1 MTQSRNLN
9 MSIESANAE
18 ILELKKANEELEA
31 RNRKLEALHQKNS
44 NTHRLWLKR
53 EAELRH
59 LLQRAEKQLEQV
71 SKNQQEQV

>member
-1 MTQSRNLN
+1 